1 MAEQPKTGFENPFA
15 AAMTQ
20 VQAQAQKAAEEFGRM
35 FSAMPSLPAMPTMPG
50 VPDMSGWT
58 ATVQRNLEALA
69 AANRIALE
77 GAQAVARRQLEI
89 VQQTIGELTET
100 LKTLA
105 TTGGK
110 GLAAP
115 QAEAVKDAYTRA
127 VAHSKELADLM
138 QRANAE
144 AVEVLHKR
152 VAEALDEAKALASKL
167 KG

>member
-1 MAEQPKTGFENPFA
+1 MAEQPKTGFDNPFA

-35 FSAMPSLPAMPTMPG
+35 FSAMPSMPAMPG
-50 VPDMSGWT
+50 APDLSGWT
-58 ATVQRNLEALA
+58 ASVQRNLEALA

-77 GAQAVARRQLEI
+77 GAQAVARRQLEM

-105 TTGGK
+105 STGGK

-115 QAEAVKDAYTRA
+115 QAEAVKDAYSRA
-127 VAHSKELADLM
+127 VAHTKELADLM

-144 AVEVLHKR
+144 AVDVLHKR
-152 VAEALDEAKALASKL
+152 VAEALDEAKTLAAKL
-167 KG
+167 GKH